1 MVEHVFYVYEVVLY
15 NVSFGSHN
23 IMTLCSLCI
32 PTFSK
37 LILTKHKTMLCCRIG
52 DYHHVFSYTLDPSDT
67 SSVTSLLYLSQQNR
81 VAVGLSN
88 GRIFLVRSDA
98 SPSAPTMGE
107 GSFVMSELGSSTVLH
122 AIAAVYRDEGR

>member
-1 MVEHVFYVYEVVLY
+1 
-15 NVSFGSHN
+15 
-23 IMTLCSLCI
+23 
-32 PTFSK
+32 
-37 LILTKHKTMLCCRIG
+37 ML
-52 DYHHVFSYTLDPSDT
+52 DNADT
-67 SSVTSLLYLSQQNR
+67 TSVCSLLYLSQQNR

-122 AIAAVYRDEGR
+122 AITAVFRDEGRYVVCYHKCYSCVLNVIVKIQLIL